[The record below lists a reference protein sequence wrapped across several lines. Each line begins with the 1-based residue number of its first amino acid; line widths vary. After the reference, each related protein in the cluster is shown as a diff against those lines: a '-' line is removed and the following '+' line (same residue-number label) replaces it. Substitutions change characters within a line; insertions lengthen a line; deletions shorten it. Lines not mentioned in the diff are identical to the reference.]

1 VREDVISA
9 AARHAP
15 QTRSCKAALVFL
27 VKYNRKYKLGGL
39 ERDLQPGNL
48 RPVAIGIAL
57 AQIKGGTVGRPGVQS
72 LVPALTT
79 ASAFVA
85 PGRSA
90 E

>member
-1 VREDVISA
+1 ML
-9 AARHAP
+9 ARGRHLG
-15 QTRSCKAALVFL
+15 RRKARTANAVQLVFL